1 MSSLFS
7 ETSKIPKS
15 GDTKR
20 FFDEKLNS
28 NYEMDSWVWIQG
40 LNGAKELNGK
50 LGQIVKYC
58 EEWQCYQVFVPGHDS
73 NGFSNFYSK
82 KNWVSDAILAKK
94 QDDAKIRKLFLS
106 PGCHMKLIK
115 PENLKVYEGNLVECQ
130 YVEPGH
136 PFGRFHRYW
145 YPREHPIFTVKKGN
159 TPVLNRCG
167 FPLIIVRYPDNCQ
180 RKPRSHNDNKF
191 ELETLYFANLLVDVN
206 TGLIPPEWQN
216 YVGPILAYRP
226 QYHHILGTQIEG
238 QSDVQHFN
246 NLDVEIIWTFMS
258 TIMIS
263 LEKTK
268 IPKADRD
275 PVLSGILDQYGEDE
289 VRVANWDFTFE
300 LLRNFTENYCLNNTG
315 LSQNYQGTEGQNI
328 TLSLLFSDP
337 DFLDSLS
344 DPEVAAAFE
353 DIESNPANL
362 MKYQGNP
369 KVMKLLTKIAGGEI
383 DTGHFF
389 HLSLTQCL
397 VFLGIL

>member
-1 MSSLFS
+1 MF
-7 ETSKIPKS
+7 
-15 GDTKR
+15 R
-20 FFDEKLNS
+20 
-28 NYEMDSWVWIQG
+28 V
-40 LNGAKELNGK
+40 KE
-50 LGQIVKYC
+50 
-58 EEWQCYQVFVPGHDS
+58 
-73 NGFSNFYSK
+73 
-82 KNWVSDAILAKK
+82 
-94 QDDAKIRKLFLS
+94 
-106 PGCHMKLIK
+106 
-115 PENLKVYEGNLVECQ
+115 
-130 YVEPGH
+130 
-136 PFGRFHRYW
+136 
-145 YPREHPIFTVKKGN
+145 GN

-167 FPLIIVRYPDNCQ
+167 FPLIIVRYPDNHQ

-300 LLRNFTENYCLNNTG
+300 LLRNFTENYCLNNRG

-328 TLSLLFSDP
+328 TLGAFSMK
-337 DFLDSLS
+337 
-344 DPEVAAAFE
+344 
-353 DIESNPANL
+353 ESIFYL
-362 MKYQGNP
+362 Y
-369 KVMKLLTKIAGGEI
+369 
-383 DTGHFF
+383 
-389 HLSLTQCL
+389 
-397 VFLGIL
+397 